1 MEVLQAMSLQQAA
14 PKKLLSVKGKLL
26 KYSEFT
32 STQKPAMFLLN
43 YVPAWRGLSASQEG
57 Q

>member
-57 Q
+57 R